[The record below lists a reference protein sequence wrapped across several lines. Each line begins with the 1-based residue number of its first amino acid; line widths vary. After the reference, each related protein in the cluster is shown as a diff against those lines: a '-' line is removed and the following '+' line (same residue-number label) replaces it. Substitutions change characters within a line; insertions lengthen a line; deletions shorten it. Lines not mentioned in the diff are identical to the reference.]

1 MQLEIPLATVTAY
14 AQAARMQGVTV
25 VLNAAPMQ
33 DLPAGLLALIDTLV
47 VNEGELA
54 ALSGVSTGV
63 AQSLER
69 LSVPTV
75 VVTLGSRGCCARSQG
90 QFLLQPGFAV
100 EPVDTTAAG
109 DTFCGSLVAA
119 LSQSADLQQAMRQAC
134 AAGALACTRLGAQSS
149 IPNAAE
155 VTDFLAGQA
164 PTSSAATGALR
175 TYCGLPAITS
185 S

>member
-14 AQAARMQGVTV
+14 ARAARAQDVAV

-33 DLPAGLLALIDTLV
+33 PLPAELLTLIDILV
-47 VNEGELA
+47 INEGELA
-54 ALSGVSTGV
+54 ALSGVSTSV

-109 DTFCGSLVAA
+109 DTFCGSLAAA
-119 LSQSADLQQAMRQAC
+119 LSQGADLQQAMRQAC
-134 AAGALACTRLGAQSS
+134 AASALACTRMGAQTS
-149 IPNAAE
+149 IPNAPE
-155 VTDFLAGQA
+155 VTGFLAEQA
-164 PTSSAATGALR
+164 PTSAAATEALR
-175 TYCGLPAITS
+175 TYCGLPALTPS
-185 S
+185 